1 MGRDRPDL
9 VLLVAAAA
17 ILVMGLMT
25 VFSAA
30 RVVAEQ
36 GIFGKQILW
45 TAVGGLFFA
54 AGTWISFRRLEEIAP
69 FLHAAACLLLLVT
82 LLIGTGPADRW
93 LILGPLHLQAS
104 ELAKASVI
112 LISAWWLSALRV
124 KPRRFGELLVFL
136 TILPAVAMTAV
147 QPDLGT
153 SIAMLLLVLSM
164 FVWAGYGPG
173 WIFLLVSPVVAAVSS
188 TAFAAWL
195 AFTAVLAVILRRRKV
210 GIMTWVLILGGNSLV
225 AAITPMAW
233 NLLQPYQQSRL
244 LTFLNPAAD
253 PHGAG
258 WNIIQSEVAVGSGGV
273 FGQGYLQG
281 SQKELAFL
289 PARHTDFAFSVWAE
303 ETGLAGSLL
312 LLAAFL
318 VLIWRITLAARKSV
332 NPFNSL
338 VASGIAS
345 YLAIHVFV
353 NVGMTLGVMPVTG
366 LPLPMMSYGGSQM
379 MIVMFLLGLAL
390 NAGMYWREV

>member
-1 MGRDRPDL
+1 
-9 VLLVAAAA
+9 
-17 ILVMGLMT
+17 
-25 VFSAA
+25 
-30 RVVAEQ
+30 
-36 GIFGKQILW
+36 
-45 TAVGGLFFA
+45 
-54 AGTWISFRRLEEIAP
+54 
-69 FLHAAACLLLLVT
+69 
-82 LLIGTGPADRW
+82 
-93 LILGPLHLQAS
+93 
-104 ELAKASVI
+104 
-112 LISAWWLSALRV
+112 
-124 KPRRFGELLVFL
+124 
-136 TILPAVAMTAV
+136 
-147 QPDLGT
+147 
-153 SIAMLLLVLSM
+153 
-164 FVWAGYGPG
+164 
-173 WIFLLVSPVVAAVSS
+173 
-188 TAFAAWL
+188 
-195 AFTAVLAVILRRRKV
+195 
-210 GIMTWVLILGGNSLV
+210 MTWVLILGGNSLV